1 MLERAHGG
9 RRLIV
14 FDLRKHVPRHA
25 VSRHLALTE
34 ALGKPCLPKLLSK
47 RHARPSR
54 KYYLHYRTRFFRLL
68 QAKNRAISHF
78 AHFFSK
84 IHALSCKHSRMML

>member
-1 MLERAHGG
+1 MLHPDGAADA
-9 RRLIV
+9 RRMIACYCTAIKNV
-14 FDLRKHVPRHA
+14 VY
-25 VSRHLALTE
+25 LAE
-34 ALGKPCLPKLLSK
+34 ALGKPYLPKLLSK
-47 RHARPSR
+47 RHTRPSR